1 MSLFWLLSWWHY
13 RRKALSRHGIH
24 SPFVYRFVEES
35 LRPPLQLQTLQA
47 FREADHFQYRPR
59 TRNLL
64 ARCTQFLKNESS
76 TQDAGYKILNA
87 TTETLRRTANQH
99 LPAMREGL
107 CLLIPDIHHTPGRQ
121 AVWDEL
127 CADARVN
134 LSLDIGRVGLL
145 FFRKD
150 FLEKQHFVLR
160 PRG

>member
-1 MSLFWLLSWWHY
+1 MSLFGLQSWWHY

-24 SPFVYRFVEES
+24 SPFVYRFVEEF
-35 LRPPLQLQTLQA
+35 LRPPLQSQALQA
-47 FREADHFQYRPR
+47 FCEADPCQYRPR
-59 TRNLL
+59 TRKLL
-64 ARCTQFLKNESS
+64 ARCTQFLKKEGS
-76 TQDAGYKILNA
+76 TQDVGYRILNA
-87 TTETLRRTANQH
+87 APETLRHTANQH
-99 LPAMREGL
+99 LPALREGL

-145 FFRKD
+145 FFRKE